1 MSFFDSVIM
10 AIRSSSHVLFNSYR
24 GIVYIDEIDKLTRK
38 SENLSITRDVSG
50 EGVQQALLKMVEGT
64 VVNVP
69 EKGGRKNP
77 RGEFIQVDTSD
88 ILFICGGAFSGLEH
102 VVDERQQKNAFERV
116 MRDRRRMGKQS
127 PDSPAS
133 PIGDARRVETAASLA
148 SALGATRARLA
159 DDEAVQSL
167 TATSSTSPTDTD
179 QRPSMETRRARESA
193 ANDEPFFFNFEDGE
207 EEAWR
212 AETNSPSILRRRGW
226 NRDSLS
232 AGDEITITGWP
243 ARNDDN
249 YMRIRSV
256 TFADGSILATQ
267 RGQTLDQD

>member
-1 MSFFDSVIM
+1 M
-10 AIRSSSHVLFNSYR
+10 
-24 GIVYIDEIDKLTRK
+24 YIDEIDKLTRK

-133 PIGDARRVETAASLA
+133 PLGDARRVETAASLA

-167 TATSSTSPTDTD
+167 TATSSPSSTAQPIISENIPSTSFCDCLSLYFQIFELEIFPAIKFGWLSLGVSSATFFAIFKADLFKGSKSSSL
-179 QRPSMETRRARESA
+179 PITRI
-193 ANDEPFFFNFEDGE
+193 F
-207 EEAWR
+207 
-212 AETNSPSILRRRGW
+212 
-226 NRDSLS
+226 SLCRIS
-232 AGDEITITGWP
+232 AGAWNPVGTLISNEI
-243 ARNDDN
+243 
-249 YMRIRSV
+249 V
-256 TFADGSILATQ
+256 
-267 RGQTLDQD
+267 

>member
-1 MSFFDSVIM
+1 M
-10 AIRSSSHVLFNSYR
+10 
-24 GIVYIDEIDKLTRK
+24 YIDEIDKLTRK

-77 RGEFIQVDTSD
+77 RVEFIQVDTSD

-133 PIGDARRVETAASLA
+133 PGDARRVETAASLA

-159 DDEAVQSL
+159 DDESVQSL
-167 TATSSTSPTDTD
+167 AATSSTSPTDTD

-207 EEAWR
+207 EEAEHR
-212 AETNSPSILRRRGW
+212 TAETRRIG
-226 NRDSLS
+226 
-232 AGDEITITGWP
+232 
-243 ARNDDN
+243 
-249 YMRIRSV
+249 
-256 TFADGSILATQ
+256 TFLFIYYVWAI
-267 RGQTLDQD
+267 

>member
-1 MSFFDSVIM
+1 MGTCNWTDV
-10 AIRSSSHVLFNSYR
+10 VFNSYR

-133 PIGDARRVETAASLA
+133 PLGDARRVETAASLA

-207 EEAWR
+207 EEAEHR
-212 AETNSPSILRRRGW
+212 TAETRRIGTFLFIYYVWAIRMTSCFVYSRG
-226 NRDSLS
+226 RRHR
-232 AGDEITITGWP
+232 GYGIQRP
-243 ARNDDN
+243 
-249 YMRIRSV
+249 
-256 TFADGSILATQ
+256 GSIRTHTRV
-267 RGQTLDQD
+267 RGTVPGDCPVAIAGRG

>member
-1 MSFFDSVIM
+1 MLVIGLTS
-10 AIRSSSHVLFNSYR
+10 RVLFHSYR

-133 PIGDARRVETAASLA
+133 PLGDARRVETATSLA

-167 TATSSTSPTDTD
+167 AATSSTSPTDTD

-207 EEAWR
+207 EEAEHR
-212 AETNSPSILRRRGW
+212 TAETRRIGTFLFISVWAIRVTPCFVYSRG
-226 NRDSLS
+226 RRHR
-232 AGDEITITGWP
+232 GYGIQRP
-243 ARNDDN
+243 
-249 YMRIRSV
+249 
-256 TFADGSILATQ
+256 GSIRTHTRVCWTVPGDCPVAIVG
-267 RGQTLDQD
+267 RG